1 MRVVFNFDD
10 DYEENNDP
18 VKTEEVDGKIGRFNE
33 VFNEDRIIDAF
44 AGAGAAM
51 MYISTVTDIP
61 LDEVLDMWTAKMKK
75 ELNAEDTKS
84 LLEVG
89 KLINGLI
96 NTMKE
101 EN

>member
-1 MRVVFNFDD
+1 
-10 DYEENNDP
+10 
-18 VKTEEVDGKIGRFNE
+18 
-33 VFNEDRIIDAF
+33 
-44 AGAGAAM
+44 M

-61 LDEVLDMWTAKMKK
+61 LDEVFDMWTAKMKE

-96 NTMKE
+96 DAMGE
-101 EN
+101 GE